1 MGLFYKSSNIYLVK
15 VGVATKA
22 LQEGSVA
29 WGILNYTK
37 YPEIF
42 IAEIIKTDGEDKT
55 FKLLSSGITLSDD
68 YKYGIGVGSKFVAA
82 SIPFNKQTNNT
93 KKLLSKKYLLDYE
106 KQINESIKP
115 NERLD
120 MEKDK

>member
-29 WGILNYTK
+29 WGVLNYTK

-82 SIPFNKQTNNT
+82 SISFNEQTNNT

-120 MEKDK
+120 MEKDN